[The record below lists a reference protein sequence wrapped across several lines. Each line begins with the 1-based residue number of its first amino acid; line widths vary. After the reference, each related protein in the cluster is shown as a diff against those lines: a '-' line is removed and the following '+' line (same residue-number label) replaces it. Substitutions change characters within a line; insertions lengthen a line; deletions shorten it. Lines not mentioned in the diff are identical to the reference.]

1 MNNVYPLLV
10 LYEFILVLI
19 YLSLFIGSLSYI
31 YIYIYIYIY
40 AMKYFYEPLL
50 SSVSFLD
57 NAILLISI

>member
-31 YIYIYIYIY
+31 YIYIYIY